1 MTSSKKNNWDKV
13 MDGVNKALPT
23 KAADNLVDGLK
34 SLSGT
39 ILDPP
44 EPPASKLME
53 LSLENIAPTTYARI
67 SDILDRVKD
76 MLNGEKAEEYGN
88 PRIMC
93 RNISKRWFGCDD
105 AETEVALM
113 MAELKI
119 ERIKYDH
126 SKEDSYL
133 DAIAYL
139 TMALAFMQDGEKD
152 A

>member
-1 MTSSKKNNWDKV
+1 MTSSKKNNWDDV
-13 MDGVNKALPT
+13 MEGVNKALPA
-23 KAADNLVDGLK
+23 KAAGNLVDGPK
-34 SLSGT
+34 SAYGI
-39 ILDPP
+39 ILDSP

-67 SDILDRVKD
+67 SDILDRVKN

-93 RNISKRWFGCDD
+93 RNISQRWFGSDD
-105 AETEVALM
+105 AEIEVAIM

-126 SKEDSYL
+126 GKEDSYL

-139 TMALAFMQDGEKD
+139 TMALAFMQEGRKE
-152 A
+152 

>member
-13 MDGVNKALPT
+13 MDGVNKAPPT
-23 KAADNLVDGLK
+23 KAADNLVDGSK

-44 EPPASKLME
+44 TVKSA
-53 LSLENIAPTTYARI
+53 LENISPSIYTRI
-67 SDILDRVKD
+67 ATNLDRVKN

-139 TMALAFMQDGEKD
+139 TMALSFQQASEESANAAD
-152 A
+152 

>member
-1 MTSSKKNNWDKV
+1 ME
-13 MDGVNKALPT
+13 GVNKAIPT
-23 KAADNLVDGLK
+23 KAADNLADGLEN
-34 SLSGT
+34 LSGV

-44 EPPASKLME
+44 EPPTVEST
-53 LSLENIAPTTYARI
+53 LENISPSIYTRI
-67 SDILDRVKD
+67 ANNLDHVKN

-93 RNISKRWFGCDD
+93 KNISKRWFGCDD
-105 AETEVALM
+105 AEVDVAIM

-126 SKEDSYL
+126 NKEDSYL

-139 TMALAFMQDGEKD
+139 AMALAFMQEGEKND
-152 A
+152 QR

>member
-1 MTSSKKNNWDKV
+1 MTSSRKNNWDEV
-13 MDGVNKALPT
+13 MDNANKAIPT
-23 KAADNLVDGLK
+23 KAADYRGPK
-34 SLSGT
+34 TLSD
-39 ILDPP
+39 ILLDPP
-44 EPPASKLME
+44 ESPTAKTAPSIYTR
-53 LSLENIAPTTYARI
+53 IA
-67 SDILDRVKD
+67 DNLDHVKN

-93 RNISKRWFGCDD
+93 QNISKRWFGCES
-105 AETEVALM
+105 AEVDVAIM

-139 TMALAFMQDGEKD
+139 TMALAFMQEGWKE
-152 A
+152 

>member
-1 MTSSKKNNWDKV
+1 ME
-13 MDGVNKALPT
+13 GVNKALQT
-23 KAADNLVDGLK
+23 KAADYHEPK
-34 SLSGT
+34 TLSDVL
-39 ILDPP
+39 LDPP
-44 EPPASKLME
+44 EPPAVKTAIIPSIYTR
-53 LSLENIAPTTYARI
+53 IA
-67 SDILDRVKD
+67 DNLDHVKN

-93 RNISKRWFGCDD
+93 QNISKRWFNFDN
-105 AETEVALM
+105 AEVDVAIM

-139 TMALAFMQDGEKD
+139 TMALAFMQEGEEEC
-152 A
+152 

>member
-23 KAADNLVDGLK
+23 KAADYHGPK
-34 SLSGT
+34 TLSD
-39 ILDPP
+39 ILIDPP
-44 EPPASKLME
+44 IVKSA
-53 LSLENIAPTTYARI
+53 LENISPSIYTRI
-67 SDILDRVKD
+67 ATNLDRVKN

-93 RNISKRWFGCDD
+93 QNISKRWFGCDD

-139 TMALAFMQDGEKD
+139 SMALAFMQEGRKE
-152 A
+152 